1 MRKAYILILLMG
13 LSQAASASDN
23 EEKPFRGG
31 ATLSYHGTGGNTST
45 HGLTA
50 GGGSE
55 YVYGKFMFDGGG
67 DYSFA
72 SSEGETKAQRVGLS
86 AGAKFFF
93 TGGDRLYARY
103 KARWRR
109 NTFAGYKY
117 RLSNFGG
124 LGLYLFRSESKQ
136 FAAGALLGYIRERY
150 TADVAE
156 PPAGFPA
163 TCVGLDCELCFA
175 DIYEVDASVTW
186 DVSLENAAD
195 RVLTAN
201 LRFGVVAKDWLVFT
215 AAERVE
221 WDNVTPEGYAQ
232 QDLVTTVG
240 FAVRTP

>member
-1 MRKAYILILLMG
+1 MRKAYVLILLIV
-13 LSQAASASDN
+13 LSQAAAEAYD
-23 EEKPFRGG
+23 EKPFR
-31 ATLSYHGTGGNTST
+31 AAAALSYHGTGGNTST

-50 GGGSE
+50 GGDAE
-55 YVYGKFMFDGGG
+55 CILGKFMFDGGG
-67 DYSFA
+67 DYSYT
-72 SSEGETKAQRVGLS
+72 SSEGETKAQRVGLF

-103 KARWRR
+103 KGRWRR
-109 NTFAGYKY
+109 NTFAGYEY

-124 LGLYLFRSESKQ
+124 LGLYLFRSETKQ
-136 FAAGALLGYIRERY
+136 FAVGALLGYIRERY

-163 TCVGLDCELCFA
+163 TCVGLDCMMPLG
-175 DIYEVDASVTW
+175 DLYEIDASVTW
-186 DVSLENAAD
+186 DVSLEDIAD

-201 LRFGVVAKDWLVFT
+201 LRFGIVAKDWLVFT

-221 WDNVTPEGYAQ
+221 WDTVTPEGYAQ

-240 FAVRTP
+240 FAIRTP

>member
-1 MRKAYILILLMG
+1 MRKTYVLILLMG
-13 LSQAASASDN
+13 LSQAAAASDD
-23 EEKPFRGG
+23 EKPFRAG

-45 HGLTA
+45 HGLRT
-50 GGGSE
+50 GGDSE
-55 YVYGKFMFDGGG
+55 YAYGKFMFDGGG
-67 DYSFA
+67 DYSFT
-72 SSEGETKAQRVGLS
+72 SSGGETKAERAKLF

-103 KARWRR
+103 KARWLR
-109 NTFAGYKY
+109 NTFSGFDY
-117 RLSNFGG
+117 RLSNFAG
-124 LGLYLFRSESKQ
+124 LGVYLFREKSRQ

-163 TCVGLDCELCFA
+163 VCVGCDCKMPFG
-175 DIYEVDASVTW
+175 DIYEFDASVTW
-186 DVSLENAAD
+186 DVSLEDAAD
-195 RVLTAN
+195 RVLTAD

-215 AAERVE
+215 VAEQVE

-240 FAVRTP
+240 LAIRTP

>member
-1 MRKAYILILLMG
+1 MRKTYVLILLMG
-13 LSQAASASDN
+13 LSQAAAASDD
-23 EEKPFRGG
+23 EKPFRGG

-45 HGLTA
+45 HGLTT

-67 DYSFA
+67 DYSFT
-72 SSEGETKAQRVGLS
+72 SSGGETKAESASLS

-109 NTFAGYKY
+109 NTFAGSEY

-124 LGLYLFRSESKQ
+124 LGVYLFRDESRQ

-150 TADVAE
+150 TADIAE

-163 TCVGLDCELCFA
+163 TCVGLDCEMGFG
-175 DIYEVDASVTW
+175 DVYEINASVTW
-186 DVSLENAAD
+186 DVSLEDVAD
-195 RVLTAN
+195 RLLTAD
-201 LRFGVVAKDWLVFT
+201 LRFGLVAKDWLVIT
-215 AAERVE
+215 VAERVE

-240 FAVRTP
+240 LAIRTP